1 MLTTVGR
8 RCRASGSP
16 MERTHRPQLPRRVRR
31 SVGLLLGL
39 AVLVLTPS
47 ARGDPVTVI
56 NAIRTAGCTDRS
68 AAPAVV
74 RDKALDTV
82 ARELPRRRLSDALEV
97 AGYPAATSTS
107 FHVGGSPDDAAI
119 RRILVER
126 YCGAVSDPRYVEVG
140 AYQRG
145 NDTWIVLAARLSPPA
160 ALPSDVSAVAER
172 VLELVNVARLEA
184 RLCGRNQFAAA
195 APLTLSSVL
204 SEVARLHAL
213 DMAQRGSLGH
223 RGSDG
228 SRAAER
234 ITRSGYSWRASGEN
248 VAAGQRD
255 AEAVVAAWLD
265 SPEHCSS
272 IMGPQFTEMGV
283 AFALVP
289 ASNPPIYWTQ
299 VFATPR

>member
-1 MLTTVGR
+1 VAG
-8 RCRASGSP
+8 A
-16 MERTHRPQLPRRVRR
+16 
-31 SVGLLLGL
+31 LLGL
-39 AVLVLTPS
+39 AALALTS
-47 ARGDPVTVI
+47 VARADPVTVI
-56 NAIRTAGCTDRS
+56 NTIRTTGCADQS

-74 RDKALDTV
+74 RYKALDTV
-82 ARELPRRRLSDALEV
+82 ARELSRRRLGDAIEV

-119 RRILVER
+119 RRMLVER
-126 YCGAVSDPRYVEVG
+126 YCDGVTDPRYGEIGV
-140 AYQRG
+140 YQRG
-145 NDTWIVLAARLSPPA
+145 DDTWIVLAARLPPPR
-160 ALPSDVSAVAER
+160 ALPNDVSAVAER

-195 APLTLSSVL
+195 APLTLSSAL
-204 SEVARLHAL
+204 TEVARLHAL

-223 RGSDG
+223 QGSDG
-228 SRAAER
+228 SRAGDR

-265 SPEHCSS
+265 SPEHCAS
-272 IMGPQFTEMGV
+272 IMAPQFTEMGV

-299 VFATPR
+299 LFATPR

>member
-1 MLTTVGR
+1 MR
-8 RCRASGSP
+8 
-16 MERTHRPQLPRRVRR
+16 RPQCPRRARRR
-31 SVGLLLGL
+31 SDRVVGALLGL
-39 AVLVLTPS
+39 AVLSLSLAPA

-56 NAIRTAGCTDRS
+56 NAIRTKGCTDRS
-68 AAPAVV
+68 AASTVV
-74 RDKALDTV
+74 RHKALDTV
-82 ARELPRRRLSDALEV
+82 ARELSRRRLSDALEV

-107 FHVGGSPDDAAI
+107 FHVGGPPDDAAV

-126 YCGAVSDPRYVEVG
+126 YCDAVSDPRYVEVG

-145 NDTWIVLAARLSPPA
+145 NDTWIVLAARLSPPP
-160 ALPSDVSAVAER
+160 ALPNDVSAVAER

-184 RLCGRNQFAAA
+184 RRCGRNQFAAA
-195 APLTLSSVL
+195 APLALSSVL
-204 SEVARLHAL
+204 TEVARLHAS

-223 RGSDG
+223 QGSDG
-228 SRAAER
+228 SRAGDR

-255 AEAVVAAWLD
+255 AEAVVTAWLD
-265 SPEHCSS
+265 SPEHCAS
-272 IMGPQFTEMGV
+272 IMAPQFTEMGV
-283 AFALVP
+283 AFALAP